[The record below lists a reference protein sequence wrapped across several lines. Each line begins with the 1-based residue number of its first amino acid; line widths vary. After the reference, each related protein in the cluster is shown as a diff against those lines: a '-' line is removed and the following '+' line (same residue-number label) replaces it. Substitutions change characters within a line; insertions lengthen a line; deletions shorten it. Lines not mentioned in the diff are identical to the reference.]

1 MVARWVLMSH
11 IMMTR
16 RFVLATTLLGA
27 LAAPVLADEAKQA
40 PSEDPHGLSDE
51 QVATVV
57 KAHMPEVQDCWHKL
71 PVKDRASD
79 SSLVLG
85 LSIAAKGDVVDT
97 TIISDAPAE
106 TRTCIA
112 NVARQWTFPV
122 VDLASDV
129 EYPIKLRALH

>member
-1 MVARWVLMSH
+1 MSH

-16 RFVLATTLLGA
+16 RLVQTFVVATTLLAAIG
-27 LAAPVLADEAKQA
+27 APVLADET
-40 PSEDPHGLSDE
+40 PSAEPHGLSDA
-51 QVATVV
+51 QVASVV
-57 KAHMPEVQDCWHKL
+57 KAHMPEVQDCWRKL
-71 PVKDRASD
+71 PVKERASD
-79 SSLVLG
+79 SNVVLG

-106 TRTCIA
+106 TRSCIA

-129 EYPIKLRALH
+129 EYPITLLRAH